1 MDCNYNALNP
11 VTVVIFTAIST
22 ALDIDYGK
30 DMIVDVVKFRWLPCR
45 SWKSMIY
52 WSSLIKLCCPLD
64 HSVESLA
71 SKYIAIDISRS
82 FRLLPKA
89 RMDNLMD
96 AMQSQMGSPTS
107 FQHVTRNLSASTMC
121 ILSSVHNHFMAPR
134 RHQTHTMYTP
144 TWWEAPLLLQT

>member
-1 MDCNYNALNP
+1 M
-11 VTVVIFTAIST
+11 VIFTAIST
-22 ALDIDYGK
+22 ALNIDYGK
-30 DMIVDVVKFRWLPCR
+30 NMIVDVVKFRWLPCR

-52 WSSLIKLCCPLD
+52 WSSLSKRCCPLD
-64 HSVESLA
+64 HSVASLA

-89 RMDNLMD
+89 RMDNLTD
-96 AMQSQMGSPTS
+96 ALQFQMGSPTS
-107 FQHVTRNLSASTMC
+107 SQHVTRNLSASTMC
-121 ILSSVHNHFMAPR
+121 ILSSVHNHFMAPW